1 MRLNINLATQPYED
15 GRRFWLRW
23 GTGLALAAIVTLGL
37 VITAASAWMATRK
50 DQAEISSLQDQIAKC
65 EQERVKAQAVLDR
78 PENRS
83 TRDQS
88 QFINGLIR
96 RKAFSWTQVFAD
108 LERMMPPQLHVTSIH
123 PELSKDN
130 QLQIKL
136 SVAGQSRD
144 RALQLVHHMEQSPRF
159 YLPQVYEESATPG
172 QAGGDTVHFEID
184 SVYIPQAEAPTGKS
198 KSDASTAETSP
209 LVQEGAELHST
220 GQAGAPAARRA
231 KAKGS
236 AL

>member
-15 GRRFWLRW
+15 SGRFWLRW
-23 GTGLALAAIVTLGL
+23 GAGLALASIVTLGL
-37 VITAASAWMATRK
+37 VYSAVSAGLVAHK
-50 DQAEISSLQDQIAKC
+50 EQSLISGFQNDIAKR
-65 EQERVKAQAVLDR
+65 EQERVNAQAFLDR

-88 QFINGLIR
+88 QFINDLIR

-123 PELSKDN
+123 PELSKEN

-159 YLPQVYEESATPG
+159 YLPHIDEESSLQG
-172 QAGGDTVHFEID
+172 QNAGDNVHFEIA
-184 SVYIPQAEAPTGKS
+184 SVYIPQAEAPKATKADS
-198 KSDASTAETSP
+198 NQLDQNQS
-209 LVQEGAELHST
+209 GAGLRLA
-220 GQAGAPAARRA
+220 GQAGAPAFTRA
-231 KAKGS
+231 KRGAQ
-236 AL
+236 